1 MSQQKEKNNFHVYK
15 DFKFYYKQ
23 NDLWNTERQQN
34 EVQFQRD
41 VPGKIGIKRFAY
53 GNPKIYEAIKRHYD
67 NEIHFH
73 SMNFV
78 IQINH
83 VIFILIS
90 TTHAIQKKILT
101 KEST

>member
-41 VPGKIGIKRFAY
+41 VPGKIGMKRFAY
-53 GNPKIYEAIKRHYD
+53 GDPKKIYEAIKRHYY
-67 NEIHFH
+67 NG
-73 SMNFV
+73 NP
-78 IQINH
+78 
-83 VIFILIS
+83 L
-90 TTHAIQKKILT
+90 
-101 KEST
+101 